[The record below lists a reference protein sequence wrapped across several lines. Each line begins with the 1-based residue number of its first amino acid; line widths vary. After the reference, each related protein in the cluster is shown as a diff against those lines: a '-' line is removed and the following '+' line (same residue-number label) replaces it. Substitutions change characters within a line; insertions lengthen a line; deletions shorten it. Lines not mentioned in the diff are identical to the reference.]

1 MHALIIEDDH
11 MTATVIEFV
20 LRECGFDSFDV
31 ESSSEGA
38 IAAAQEHRPDL
49 ITADMMLDAG
59 TGMEAVTAISPQE
72 TIPVVFITG
81 SALQIRDRICRHAVL
96 GKPFSEQTLTYA
108 VAASM
113 ASMESARAVAA

>member
-1 MHALIIEDDH
+1 MHALIIEDDQ

-31 ESSSEGA
+31 ASSSEGA
-38 IAAAQEHRPDL
+38 IAAAKERRPDL
-49 ITADMMLDAG
+49 ITADMTLDAG

-81 SALQIRDRICRHAVL
+81 SALQIRDRTRRHAVL
-96 GKPFSEQTLTYA
+96 NKPFSEQTLTYA
-108 VAASM
+108 VEASM
-113 ASMESARAVAA
+113 DLARAA